1 LPLFKAFVEGSYA
14 DAAGKVNN
22 LSLDINGIDLNN
34 PDIYTNVNGSLK
46 TDIVELSLPIK
57 LSEYGPVKLIFLPVE
72 ILSNINEYTKS
83 NVVPPGL
90 SEVFKYANN
99 ISKGLTSMHFKQ
111 SNIDIALKKGKIQV
125 EKLEMT
131 GGTLSPV
138 QSISIKGYIDLSN
151 QINIKTKTNFIGVI
165 IPLNIDGTIGTPKPN
180 ITMLLPGLVL
190 GTAQSLLE
198 TGFNITKDIAP
209 GVIKAGKNLGSVL
222 TGSSSK

>member
-1 LPLFKAFVEGSYA
+1 MPLFKAFVEGSYA

-99 ISKGLTSMHFKQ
+99 I
-111 SNIDIALKKGKIQV
+111 
-125 EKLEMT
+125 
-131 GGTLSPV
+131 
-138 QSISIKGYIDLSN
+138 
-151 QINIKTKTNFIGVI
+151 
-165 IPLNIDGTIGTPKPN
+165 
-180 ITMLLPGLVL
+180 
-190 GTAQSLLE
+190 
-198 TGFNITKDIAP
+198 
-209 GVIKAGKNLGSVL
+209 
-222 TGSSSK
+222 